1 MATTPWKSYST
12 ADPEREYAAL
22 LSYLPLKR
30 AWRLPW
36 LILQSIRIQRQLRAS
51 RGLIGYSL
59 RAQLAVKRFWTL
71 SAWEDE
77 ATLQRFVRAP
87 PHVEIMTATRP
98 AHGQDEFRALEGKGF
113 RTAAGLGRG
122 AETRSMSESYRKALD
137 SAAQFTRSHPGTP
150 VLTGRRSR
158 ATHPTTYDKSPAAW
172 VPLDR
177 AKVRC
182 GPHPLSFL
190 AHSRALRSR

>member
-36 LILQSIRIQRQLRAS
+36 LMLQSIRIQRQLRAS

-71 SAWEDE
+71 STWEDE
-77 ATLQRFVRAP
+77 AALQRFVRAP
-87 PHVEIMTATRP
+87 PHVEIMTALAPHMGKTSFVR
-98 AHGQDEFRALEGKGF
+98 LEGK
-113 RTAAGLGRG
+113 
-122 AETRSMSESYRKALD
+122 
-137 SAAQFTRSHPGTP
+137 
-150 VLTGRRSR
+150 
-158 ATHPTTYDKSPAAW
+158 
-172 VPLDR
+172 
-177 AKVRC
+177 
-182 GPHPLSFL
+182 
-190 AHSRALRSR
+190 

>member
-1 MATTPWKSYST
+1 MATMPWKSYST

-36 LILQSIRIQRQLRAS
+36 LMLQSIRIQRQLRAS

-77 ATLQRFVRAP
+77 AALQGFVHAS
-87 PHVEIMTATRP
+87 PHVEIMTALAP
-98 AHGQDEFRALEGKGF
+98 HMGKTSFVRWKVKG
-113 RTAAGLGRG
+113 
-122 AETRSMSESYRKALD
+122 SEL
-137 SAAQFTRSHPGTP
+137 
-150 VLTGRRSR
+150 
-158 ATHPTTYDKSPAAW
+158 
-172 VPLDR
+172 PLDWDE
-177 AKVRC
+177 
-182 GPHPLSFL
+182 
-190 AHSRALRSR
+190 ALKRGQ